1 MYSIVSM
8 HAQTCTQW
16 KFESH
21 KVGVRH
27 YLHHGVVTYLSVL
40 ALSLIRS
47 SQPLNEWYYHS
58 ISMGSSTYMSLT
70 ISARMGAYLGYNF
83 HTLYVSCFLL
93 PLKFSTWELSRDT
106 AVYCSRKPVL
116 SGEVHRTDW
125 RVLITLGDQGIS
137 LIHHLPL
144 HKSPIISV
152 HMLLSPMC
160 STSMNKIKGGWVG
173 VAVRRSIQKRVVG
186 IIRYIWG

>member
-1 MYSIVSM
+1 M

-16 KFESH
+16 KFESY

-27 YLHHGVVTYLSVL
+27 YLHHGVVAYLFN
-40 ALSLIRS
+40 SLIRS
-47 SQPLNEWYYHS
+47 SQPLNKWYYHS
-58 ISMGSSTYMSLT
+58 ISMGSSTYMSQFQPVWAL
-70 ISARMGAYLGYNF
+70 YNF
-83 HTLYVSCFLL
+83 HTLYVNCFLL

-144 HKSPIISV
+144 HKRPIIKAIACLYS
-152 HMLLSPMC
+152 
-160 STSMNKIKGGWVG
+160 
-173 VAVRRSIQKRVVG
+173 
-186 IIRYIWG
+186 